1 MRKLNP
7 TLFIVLLVLIPVV
20 ASPAWCQQA
29 QSNRKVVAK
38 VEPEYPH
45 LARSMNLSGV
55 VKLEVVVGGN
65 GNVKLVQ
72 IRGGHPVL
80 AEAAVAA
87 VSRWRWE
94 RTPEETKELVQINF
108 TSQ

>member
-1 MRKLNP
+1 
-7 TLFIVLLVLIPVV
+7 
-20 ASPAWCQQA
+20 
-29 QSNRKVVAK
+29 VVAK

-45 LARSMNLSGV
+45 LARSMNLTCV

-65 GNVKLVQ
+65 GSVKVVQ

-94 RTPEETKELVQINF
+94 RTSEETRELIQINF
-108 TSQ
+108 NPQ

>member
-1 MRKLNP
+1 MRKPNP
-7 TLFIVLLVLIPVV
+7 IWLVLIAFVV
-20 ASPAWCQQA
+20 LALSAWCQQE
-29 QSNRKVVAK
+29 QNRKVVAK

-45 LARSMNLSGV
+45 LARSMNLSGMV
-55 VKLEVVVGGN
+55 RLEVVVGSN

-94 RTPEETKELVQINF
+94 RTSEETKETVQINF
-108 TSQ
+108 NPQ